1 MGKLLKKY
9 MKGAVLFALLAP
21 LSMAGEVFMD
31 ILQPTY
37 MSEIIDVGVSRGDIP
52 YIWDRGRLMLAAAL
66 VGVIAGVG
74 CTCFSSIAATRFG
87 TTLRQ
92 SLFDKIHDLS
102 FKEIDRFSA
111 SSLVTRLTNDVMQL
125 QNMLMMSLRMMIR
138 APLSCVGGMVMA
150 ILLSP
155 SMAMIFAAALPVLFL
170 SVILIVRRAFPL
182 FSQIQKRIDRVNM
195 VMRENLLGVRVVKA
209 FVGQDREKQ
218 RFEKANLD
226 LMGWSLRAANLTI
239 FLMPIVQ
246 LITNLSIVAL
256 FWFGGIMAI
265 GGELETG
272 KIMALMSYLTQALF
286 SLMMVVMILMNVS
299 RAMASAERVN
309 EVLDTEPSI
318 KDNPEPL
325 PLRGGQGGYRV
336 EFDHVYF
343 RYNDEDPEYVLKDIS
358 FNAEEGQTIGIIGAT
373 GSGKSTL
380 VSLIPRLYEVSRGSV
395 RIGGTDVCRLA
406 RRDLRREVG
415 MVLQESVLF
424 AGSIGENLRW
434 ASEDCDFS
442 VIEQAAADAQAAEFI
457 SAREEGF
464 KAAVEQ
470 RGKNFSGGQKQRL
483 SIARTFARHPKILIL
498 DDSTSAVDTVT
509 ESKIQEAI
517 GRRDS
522 RVVFIIAQR
531 VSAISRADR
540 IIVLDE
546 GRISGMGT
554 HQELLAANEIYRNIV
569 VSQMGEE
576 ALKNAG

>member
-1 MGKLLKKY
+1 
-9 MKGAVLFALLAP
+9 
-21 LSMAGEVFMD
+21 MD

-52 YIWDRGRLMLAAAL
+52 YIWDRGRLMLAVAFI
-66 VGVIAGVG
+66 GVIAGAG
-74 CTCFSSIAATRFG
+74 CTVFSSIAATRFG

-92 SLFDKIHDLS
+92 ALFDKIHALS
-102 FKEIDRFSA
+102 FKEIDRFST
-111 SSLVTRLTNDVMQL
+111 SSLVTRLTNDVTQL
-125 QNMLMMSLRMMIR
+125 QNMLMMGLRMMVR
-138 APLSCVGGMVMA
+138 APLSCIGGMVMA
-150 ILLSP
+150 VRLSP
-155 SMAMIFAAALPVLFL
+155 SMALIFAAALPVLSL

-182 FSQIQKRIDRVNM
+182 FSQIQKRVDRVNT

-209 FVGQDREKQ
+209 FAGQEREKQ

-239 FLMPIVQ
+239 LLMPIVQ

-272 KIMALMSYLTQALF
+272 KIMALMSYLVQALF

-299 RAMASAERVN
+299 RAMASAERIN
-309 EVLDTEPSI
+309 EVLDAEPGI
-318 KDNPEPL
+318 KDDPEPL

-358 FNAEEGQTIGIIGAT
+358 FSAGEGQTIGIIGAT

-380 VSLIPRLYEVSRGSV
+380 VSLIPRLYEASRGSV
-395 RIGGTDVCRLA
+395 RIGGTDVRRLA
-406 RRDLRREVG
+406 RGDLRREVG

-424 AGSIGENLRW
+424 AGTVGENLRW
-434 ASEDCDFS
+434 AGEDCDLS
-442 VIEQAAADAQAAEFI
+442 VMEQAAADAQAAEFI

-464 KAAVEQ
+464 NAAVEQ

-517 GRRDS
+517 RRRDS
-522 RVVFIIAQR
+522 LVVFIIAQR

-554 HQELLAANEIYRNIV
+554 HQELLASNEIYRGIV
-569 VSQMGEE
+569 VSQLGEE